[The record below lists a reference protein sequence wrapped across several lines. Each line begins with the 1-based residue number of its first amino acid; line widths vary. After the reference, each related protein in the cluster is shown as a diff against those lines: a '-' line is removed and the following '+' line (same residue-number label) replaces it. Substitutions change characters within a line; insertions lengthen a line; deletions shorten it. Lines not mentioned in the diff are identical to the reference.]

1 MSDSGR
7 LVLSF
12 HKDANLADNWNPVV
26 PPFVPLYEDA
36 DEGENRIVSPLHW
49 RRRLV
54 LIV

>member
-1 MSDSGR
+1 MSDRTR
-7 LVLSF
+7 LVLRF
-12 HKDANLADNWNPVV
+12 EKDANLSDNWNPVV

-36 DEGENRIVSPLHW
+36 DEGENRSVSPLHW